1 MQHAIKTESFAPDV
15 SDLVQEA
22 DIAQNADDLRRA
34 EELYLMALDED
45 PQHPDA
51 NHNLGIL
58 YLSVNLSE
66 KALPRLRKA
75 LEAHPEFDHFWVS
88 YFHGLVYNK
97 MFAEGQEILEAGK
110 ENGLDRDTLA
120 QLQEILS
127 KAPDL
132 GIEREANSNL
142 TAKVLFTDE
151 EGRSDMP
158 EPEETGIENI
168 LKRTQEVSLQAAKA
182 NDDHTDRAS
191 LSTEMEAMFIEAQ
204 IISQL
209 VTRLNGKD

>member
-75 LEAHPEFDHFWVS
+75 LEVHPEFDHFWVS

-127 KAPDL
+127 TAPDL
-132 GIEREANSNL
+132 GIEREANANL

-151 EGRSDMP
+151 EGRSDIS

-168 LKRTQEVSLQAAKA
+168 LKRTQEVSLQAAQA
-182 NDDHTDRAS
+182 NDDHVDRAS
-191 LSTEMEAMFIEAQ
+191 LSTEMEAMLIEAQ
-204 IISQL
+204 IIRQL
-209 VTRLNGKD
+209 VTRLNVKG

>member
-151 EGRSDMP
+151 EGRSDTS
-158 EPEETGIENI
+158 EPAETGIENI
-168 LKRTQEVSLQAAKA
+168 LKRTQEVSLQAAQA

>member
-1 MQHAIKTESFAPDV
+1 MQNAIKAESFSPDV

-22 DIAQNADDLRRA
+22 NIAQNADALRRA
-34 EELYLMALDED
+34 EELYLMALDGD

-58 YLSVNLSE
+58 YLSVNLAE

-75 LEAHPEFDHFWVS
+75 LEARPEFDHFWVS

-97 MFAEGQEILEAGK
+97 MFAEGQAILEAGT
-110 ENGLDRDTLA
+110 ENGLNSDTLA
-120 QLQEILS
+120 QLQEILAT
-127 KAPDL
+127 APDL

-142 TAKVLFTDE
+142 TAAVSYTDG
-151 EGRSDMP
+151 EGRSDMS
-158 EPEETGIENI
+158 EPAETGIENI
-168 LKRTQEVSLQAAKA
+168 LKRTQAVCLQAAQA
-182 NDDHTDRAS
+182 NDDHVDRNS

-209 VTRLNGKD
+209 VTRLNGKG

>member
-142 TAKVLFTDE
+142 TARVLFTDE
-151 EGRSDMP
+151 EGRSDTS
-158 EPEETGIENI
+158 EPAETGIENI
-168 LKRTQEVSLQAAKA
+168 LKRAQEVSLQAAQA
-182 NDDHTDRAS
+182 NDDHTDRTS

-209 VTRLNGKD
+209 ATRLNGKG

>member
-1 MQHAIKTESFAPDV
+1 MQQAIKTESFAPDV

-110 ENGLDRDTLA
+110 ENGLDHNTLA
-120 QLQEILS
+120 QLQEILAN
-127 KAPDL
+127 APDL

-142 TAKVLFTDE
+142 TATVLYTDE
-151 EGRSDMP
+151 EGRSDMS
-158 EPEETGIENI
+158 EPAETGIENI
-168 LKRTQEVSLQAAKA
+168 LKQAQEVSLQAAQA
-182 NDDHTDRAS
+182 NDDHTDRTS
-191 LSTEMEAMFIEAQ
+191 LPTEMEAMFIEAQ

-209 VTRLNGKD
+209 ATRLNGKG

>member
-151 EGRSDMP
+151 EGRSDMS

-168 LKRTQEVSLQAAKA
+168 LKRTQEVSLQAAQA

>member
-22 DIAQNADDLRRA
+22 DIAQNADDLKRA

-75 LEAHPEFDHFWVS
+75 LDVHPEFDHFWVS

-142 TAKVLFTDE
+142 TARVLFTDE
-151 EGRSDMP
+151 EGRSDMS
-158 EPEETGIENI
+158 EPAETGIENI
-168 LKRTQEVSLQAAKA
+168 LKRTQEVSLQAAQA

-209 VTRLNGKD
+209 VTRLNVKG

>member
-132 GIEREANSNL
+132 GIEREAKSNL

-151 EGRSDMP
+151 EGRSDMS

>member
-75 LEAHPEFDHFWVS
+75 LEAHPELDHFWVS

-127 KAPDL
+127 TAPDL
-132 GIEREANSNL
+132 GIEREANANL

-151 EGRSDMP
+151 EGRSDMS

-168 LKRTQEVSLQAAKA
+168 LKRTQEVSLQAAQA

>member
-127 KAPDL
+127 TAPDL
-132 GIEREANSNL
+132 GIEREANANL

-151 EGRSDMP
+151 EGRSDMS

-168 LKRTQEVSLQAAKA
+168 LKRTQEVSLQAAQA

-204 IISQL
+204 IIRQL
-209 VTRLNGKD
+209 VTRLNVKG

>member
-151 EGRSDMP
+151 EGRSDMS

>member
-97 MFAEGQEILEAGK
+97 MFTEGQEILEAGK
-110 ENGLDRDTLA
+110 ENGLDRNTLA
-120 QLQEILS
+120 KLQEILAS
-127 KAPDL
+127 APDL
-132 GIEREANSNL
+132 GIEHEVNSNL
-142 TAKVLFTDE
+142 TARVVFIDE
-151 EGRSDMP
+151 EGRSDIN
-158 EPEETGIENI
+158 EPAETGIENI
-168 LKRTQEVSLQAAKA
+168 LKRTQEVSLQAAQA
-182 NDDHTDRAS
+182 NDDHADRTS
-191 LSTEMEAMFIEAQ
+191 LPTEMEAMFIEAQ
-204 IISQL
+204 ILRQL
-209 VTRLNGKD
+209 MKRLDVKA

>member
-132 GIEREANSNL
+132 GIEREANANL

-151 EGRSDMP
+151 EGRSDMS

-168 LKRTQEVSLQAAKA
+168 LKRTQEVSLQAAQA
-182 NDDHTDRAS
+182 NDDHVDRTS
-191 LSTEMEAMFIEAQ
+191 LSTEMEAMLIEAQ
-204 IISQL
+204 IIRQL
-209 VTRLNGKD
+209 VTCLNVKG

>member
-1 MQHAIKTESFAPDV
+1 MQNAIKTESFAPDV

-75 LEAHPEFDHFWVS
+75 LEARPEFDHFWVS

-132 GIEREANSNL
+132 GIEREANSTL

-151 EGRSDMP
+151 EGRSDMS

-168 LKRTQEVSLQAAKA
+168 LKRTQEVSLQAAQA

-209 VTRLNGKD
+209 VTRLNGKG

>member
-1 MQHAIKTESFAPDV
+1 MQNAIKIESFSPDV

-22 DIAQNADDLRRA
+22 NIAQNADDLRRA

-142 TAKVLFTDE
+142 TATVLYTDE
-151 EGRSDMP
+151 EGRSDMS
-158 EPEETGIENI
+158 EPAEIGIENI
-168 LKRTQEVSLQAAKA
+168 LKRAQEVSLQAAQA
-182 NDDHTDRAS
+182 NDDHTDRTS

-209 VTRLNGKD
+209 ATRLNGKG

>member
-132 GIEREANSNL
+132 GIEREANANL

-151 EGRSDMP
+151 EGRSDMS

-168 LKRTQEVSLQAAKA
+168 LKRTQEVSLQAAQA
-182 NDDHTDRAS
+182 NDDHVDRTG

>member
-75 LEAHPEFDHFWVS
+75 VEAHPEFDHFWVS

-151 EGRSDMP
+151 EVRSDMS

>member
-168 LKRTQEVSLQAAKA
+168 LKRTQEVSLQAAQA

-209 VTRLNGKD
+209 VTRLNGKG

>member
-75 LEAHPEFDHFWVS
+75 LEARPEFDHFWVS

-151 EGRSDMP
+151 EGRSDMS

-168 LKRTQEVSLQAAKA
+168 LKRTQEVSLQAAQA

-209 VTRLNGKD
+209 VTRLNGKG

>member
-22 DIAQNADDLRRA
+22 NIAQNADDLRRA
-34 EELYLMALDED
+34 EEIYLMALDED

-110 ENGLDRDTLA
+110 ENGLDRNTLA
-120 QLQEILS
+120 QLQEILAN
-127 KAPDL
+127 APDL

-142 TAKVLFTDE
+142 TATVLYTDA
-151 EGRSDMP
+151 EGRSDMS
-158 EPEETGIENI
+158 EPAETGIENI
-168 LKRTQEVSLQAAKA
+168 LKRTQEVSLQAAQA
-182 NDDHTDRAS
+182 NDDHTDRTS
-191 LSTEMEAMFIEAQ
+191 LPTEMEAMFIEAQ
-204 IISQL
+204 FISQL
-209 VTRLNGKD
+209 VTRLNVKG

>member
-15 SDLVQEA
+15 SNLVQEA

-132 GIEREANSNL
+132 GIEREANANL

-151 EGRSDMP
+151 EGRSDMS

-168 LKRTQEVSLQAAKA
+168 LKRTQEVSLQAAQA
-182 NDDHTDRAS
+182 NDDHVDRTG

>member
-75 LEAHPEFDHFWVS
+75 VEAHPEFDHFWVS

-127 KAPDL
+127 TAPDL
-132 GIEREANSNL
+132 GIEREANANL

-151 EGRSDMP
+151 EGRSDMS

-168 LKRTQEVSLQAAKA
+168 LKRTQEVSLQAAQA

-204 IISQL
+204 IIRQL
-209 VTRLNGKD
+209 VTRLNVKG

>member
-1 MQHAIKTESFAPDV
+1 MQHAIKIESFAPDV

-22 DIAQNADDLRRA
+22 NIAQNADDLRRA

-51 NHNLGIL
+51 NHNLGLL

-66 KALPRLRKA
+66 KALPRLKKA

-97 MFAEGQEILEAGK
+97 MFAEGQAILEAGH
-110 ENGLDRDTLA
+110 ENGLDCDTLS
-120 QLQEILS
+120 QLQEILAT
-127 KAPDL
+127 APDL
-132 GIEREANSNL
+132 GIEREVNLNL
-142 TAKVLFTDE
+142 TAAVAYTDG
-151 EGRSDMP
+151 EGRSDMF

-168 LKRTQEVSLQAAKA
+168 LKRTQEVSLQTAQA
-182 NDDHTDRAS
+182 NDENVDRTG
-191 LSTEMEAMFIEAQ
+191 LSTEMEAMLIEAQ
-204 IISQL
+204 IIRQL
-209 VTRLNGKD
+209 VTRLNGKG